1 MSEHNTQHKVD
12 THSYKGWLNSDSF
25 WKRAFAIL
33 GYNSAASFLIA
44 IPFYFIMF
52 VVMFAMMGLSSSLS
66 DSRDK
71 AEQASQ
77 KVNISIACLRE
88 QVVAS
93 DDLLDAGMI
102 FGSGFAPFTGGP
114 INYLNTIG
122 KDEVIAKLAKLEK
135 KHGKRFALDTGFAH
149 FDGFK
154 DVRGSYAAA

>member
-44 IPFYFIMF
+44 IPFYLIMF

-71 AEQASQ
+71 AEQISQ
-77 KVNISIACLRE
+77 KVNISIVCSEIAYEKGFNTQAAEDKFIADCE
-88 QVVAS
+88 
-93 DDLLDAGMI
+93 AGQYQDEVKDYI
-102 FGSGFAPFTGGP
+102 QSTTGG
-114 INYLNTIG
+114 
-122 KDEVIAKLAKLEK
+122 
-135 KHGKRFALDTGFAH
+135 
-149 FDGFK
+149 DG
-154 DVRGSYAAA
+154 RAI